1 MQIPG
6 ISHLVGKDNI
16 SNSILLLTG
25 SSGAGKSIY
34 CRQFLLEGIS
44 QNEYCIYLS
53 SNLTIDQYNDLFS
66 NIEKSVISQY
76 SIFINPYTNDIEEN
90 MKLSFALGEVANA
103 LDQAGIGKKQQM
115 VNSPSLADTK
125 SAKNVRFVCDSL
137 THLLALFGEKTVET
151 FITKLYFILKSYN
164 AASIFTLSISFIE

>member
-76 SIFINPYTNDIEEN
+76 SIFINPYINDIEEN
-90 MKLSFALGEVANA
+90 MK
-103 LDQAGIGKKQQM
+103 
-115 VNSPSLADTK
+115 
-125 SAKNVRFVCDSL
+125 
-137 THLLALFGEKTVET
+137 
-151 FITKLYFILKSYN
+151 
-164 AASIFTLSISFIE
+164 